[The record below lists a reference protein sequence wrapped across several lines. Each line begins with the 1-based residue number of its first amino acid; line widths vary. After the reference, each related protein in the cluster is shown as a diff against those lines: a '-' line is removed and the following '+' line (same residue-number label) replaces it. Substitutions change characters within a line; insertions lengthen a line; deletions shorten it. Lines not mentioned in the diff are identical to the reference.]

1 MSIEAQQDDTTVS
14 NGEAPPTKPTLV
26 QLGLIFLRIGAT
38 GFGGG
43 MAVLSLIDREM
54 RSRKW
59 MAEDQV
65 MEAFAVGQ
73 SLPGA
78 SAVNTAAFL
87 SMRLCGWPGAAVATF
102 AFVLPSFFLML
113 GAALVYPYF
122 RTLPRMDAVF
132 EGLNAAVVGIILA
145 LTLNLGQRAIKS
157 AWSFSLAALS
167 CMLLVLSGTAAIEV
181 VLVAGLI
188 GIFTDS
194 FRENRQRRFR
204 QDSPDSDDKKPPPSG
219 TLCVLPLTLILL
231 AGTGVLWQI
240 ARVFLTAGAITFGGG
255 FVMIPLL
262 EHEVVDQAGWLTN
275 QEFADAM
282 ALGQVT
288 PGPVVITATFIGFSA
303 AGVTGAVLAT
313 VAIFLPSFLIAS
325 SAARYLEQFRA
336 NRQVNAFLKGLAPA
350 VLGMLLAAAI
360 SLGRAGI
367 VGPVGMVIAGLSCA
381 AILWLRPNPAWVVF
395 VAGAVRLSLS
405 VLGV

>member
-1 MSIEAQQDDTTVS
+1 MNVEAHRTDAVPS
-14 NGEAPPTKPTLV
+14 ESRRARPSLY
-26 QLGLIFLRIGAT
+26 QLGLVFLRIGAT

-43 MAVLSLIDREM
+43 MAVLSLIEREL
-54 RSRKW
+54 RRRQW
-59 MAEDQV
+59 MDEDEV
-65 MEAFAVGQ
+65 MEAFAIGQ

-78 SAVNTAAFL
+78 SAVNTTAFL
-87 SMRLCGWPGAAVATF
+87 SMRLSGWPGAAVATF
-102 AFVLPSFFLML
+102 AFIIPSFLLML
-113 GAALVYPYF
+113 AAAIAYPYF

-145 LTLNLGQRAIKS
+145 LTLSLGQRAIRS
-157 AWSFSLAALS
+157 TWSFSLAALS

-181 VLVAGLI
+181 VLLAGLL

-194 FRENRQRRFR
+194 FHENRRRAR
-204 QDSPDSDDKKPPPSG
+204 HASDDSTPPPPG
-219 TLCVLPLTLILL
+219 ALCVLPLSLFL
-231 AGTGVLWQI
+231 AAGYGTLWQL

-262 EHEVVDQAGWLTN
+262 EHEVVDQAGWLSS
-275 QEFADAM
+275 QEFADGM

-303 AGVTGAVLAT
+303 AGLAGAVLAT

-325 SAARYLEQFRA
+325 SAARYLEQFRT

-367 VGPVGMVIAGLSCA
+367 VSPVGMVIAGLSCA

-395 VAGAVRLSLS
+395 VAGAARLSLS
-405 VLGV
+405 LVGV

>member
-1 MSIEAQQDDTTVS
+1 M
-14 NGEAPPTKPTLV
+14 
-26 QLGLIFLRIGAT
+26 FLRIGSI

-43 MAVLSLIDREM
+43 MASFSLIDREI
-54 RSRKW
+54 RGRKW
-59 MAEDQV
+59 MDEDELL
-65 MEAFAVGQ
+65 EAFAIGQ

-78 SAVNTAAFL
+78 SAVNTTAFL
-87 SMRLCGWPGAAVATF
+87 SMRLLGWPGAALATF
-102 AFVLPSFFLML
+102 MLILPSFFLML
-113 GAALVYPYF
+113 IAALAYPYF
-122 RTLPRMDAVF
+122 RSLPRMDAIF

-145 LTLNLGQRAIKS
+145 LTLTLGQRAVKS
-157 AWSFSLAALS
+157 IWTFSLAALS
-167 CMLLVLSGTAAIEV
+167 CMVLVLSGAAAIEV

-194 FRENRQRRFR
+194 FREGRNRFR
-204 QDSPDSDDKKPPPSG
+204 QRSQKKKPPSG
-219 TLCVLPLTLILL
+219 GALCVLPLTVVLF
-231 AGTGVLWQI
+231 ASYGVLWEI

-262 EHEVVDQAGWLTN
+262 EHEVVNQAGWLSH
-275 QEFADAM
+275 QQFADAM

-303 AGVTGAVLAT
+303 AGVVGAVLAT

-367 VGPVGMVIAGLSCA
+367 ASPVGMVIAGLSCA

-395 VAGAVRLSLS
+395 VAGVVRLSLS
-405 VLGV
+405 TMGV

>member
-1 MSIEAQQDDTTVS
+1 MNVEAQRDDTAIP
-14 NGEAPPTKPTLV
+14 NGPSPPSKPTLT

-43 MAVLSLIDREM
+43 MAVFSLIEREM
-54 RSRKW
+54 RGRKW
-59 MAEDQV
+59 VDEERLF
-65 MEAFAVGQ
+65 EAFAIGQ

-87 SMRLCGWPGAAVATF
+87 SMRLCGWPGAALATF
-102 AFVLPSFFLML
+102 TFVLPSFFLML
-113 GAALVYPYF
+113 AAAFFYPSF
-122 RTLPRMDAVF
+122 RSLPRMDAIF

-145 LTLNLGQRAIKS
+145 LTLNLGQRAVKS
-157 AWSFSLAALS
+157 TWTFSLAALS
-167 CMLLVLSGTAAIEV
+167 CMVLVLSGTAATEV

-194 FRENRQRRFR
+194 FREGRDRFR
-204 QDSPDSDDKKPPPSG
+204 GRKKPPSG
-219 TLCVLPLTLILL
+219 ALCLLPFTVILA
-231 AGTGVLWQI
+231 AGYGVLWEV
-240 ARVFLTAGAITFGGG
+240 ARVFLTTGAITFGGG

-262 EHEVVDQAGWLTN
+262 EHEVVNQAGWLSH
-275 QEFADAM
+275 QQFADAM
-282 ALGQVT
+282 ALGQIT
-288 PGPVVITATFIGFSA
+288 PGPVVITATFIGYSA
-303 AGVTGAVLAT
+303 AGVTGAVVAT

-367 VGPVGMVIAGLSCA
+367 VGPVGLVIAGLSCA

-395 VAGAVRLSLS
+395 VAGMLRVSLAA
-405 VLGV
+405 LGV

>member
-1 MSIEAQQDDTTVS
+1 MNVEAQQGDTAIP
-14 NGEAPPTKPTLV
+14 NGQNPPPRPTLA

-43 MAVLSLIDREM
+43 MAVFSLIEREM
-54 RSRKW
+54 RGRKW
-59 MAEDQV
+59 VDEEALF
-65 MEAFAVGQ
+65 EAFAIGQ

-87 SMRLCGWPGAAVATF
+87 SMRLRGWPGAALATF
-102 AFVLPSFFLML
+102 AFILPSFFLML
-113 GAALVYPYF
+113 AAALSYPYL
-122 RTLPRMDAVF
+122 RSLPRMDDVF

-157 AWSFSLAALS
+157 IQTFSLAALS
-167 CMLLVLSGTAAIEV
+167 CMVLVLSGTAAIEV

-194 FRENRQRRFR
+194 FREGRERFR
-204 QDSPDSDDKKPPPSG
+204 RRSERQKPPSG
-219 TLCVLPLTLILL
+219 ALCLLPLTVILSV
-231 AGTGVLWQI
+231 GYGVLWQI

-262 EHEVVDQAGWLTN
+262 EHEVVNQAAWLSH
-275 QEFADAM
+275 QQFADAM
-282 ALGQVT
+282 ALGQIT
-288 PGPVVITATFIGFSA
+288 PGPVVITATFIGYSA
-303 AGVTGAVLAT
+303 AGVIGAVVAT

-325 SAARYLEQFRA
+325 SAARYLEQFRT

-367 VGPVGMVIAGLSCA
+367 AGPVGMVIAGLSCA

-395 VAGAVRLSLS
+395 VAGVVRLSLGA
-405 VLGV
+405 LGV